1 VTAAALLRS
10 APMSGPRP
18 IDPRRDLA
26 GLGSLIESAFA
37 ERLDDSGKRM
47 VRAMRSFGRWG
58 WLGWAAGRL
67 FLPPAAYPEGYVWQ
81 EDGRIVGNASLM
93 RVAEAPHRWVLINV
107 AVGPAWRRRG
117 IATSLVRACLDQAR
131 RRGAGEVL
139 LQVDAFSTGA
149 QDLYRGLGFRHLS
162 VRGTWSRRASLEPPA
177 PDGMDFARRR
187 KPEDIPELLALVRR
201 HHPEGLLWPRPLD
214 EAVFRHPLGLGWTG
228 HWVWPRS
235 GPLRACLSAFPGYD
249 APGVHLVMVLDPEAR
264 GRAEGSLL
272 DEALLAMLPRGDKVR
287 LEVAEAADESVLRRY
302 GFQLERR
309 LAWMALTLA
318 EGTETPGRQGMT
330 GSVPH

>member
-1 VTAAALLRS
+1 VTAAVLLRS
-10 APMSGPRP
+10 APARGLRP

-26 GLGSLIESAFA
+26 GLGGLIESAFA

-58 WLGWAAGRL
+58 WLGWAAGHL
-67 FLPPAAYPEGYVWQ
+67 FLPPAAFPEGYIWQ

-93 RVAEAPHRWVLINV
+93 RVDAAPHRWVLINV

-117 IATSLVRACLDQAR
+117 IATSLVRACLDEAH

-139 LQVDAFSTGA
+139 LQVDALSTGA
-149 QDLYRGLGFRHLS
+149 QELYRRLGFRHLS
-162 VRGTWSRRASLEPPA
+162 TRGTWSRKTSLEPPA
-177 PDGMDFARRR
+177 ADATDLARRR
-187 KPEDIPELLALVRR
+187 RPEDVPELTTLVRR

-235 GPLRACLSAFPGYD
+235 GPLRASLSAFPGHD
-249 APGVHLVMVLDPEAR
+249 APGIHLVMVLDREAS
-264 GRAEGSLL
+264 GRAEAPLL
-272 DEALLAMLPRGDKVR
+272 DAALLAVPARGESIR
-287 LEVAEAADESVLRRY
+287 LEVVDAADESVLRRY
-302 GFQLERR
+302 GFELERR
-309 LAWMALTLA
+309 LAWMALNPGHQ
-318 EGTETPGRQGMT
+318 GTVAQGHQ
-330 GSVPH
+330 G